1 MRQLTTVG
9 QAGFYGAGGAET
21 WRPEVREPKSR
32 EIHIAGQRYVL
43 KTDADPEYLARLVAY
58 VEERYREL
66 AEAAK
71 GAPPQKVAMLTAL
84 RLADELFQERERRD
98 QLKEKVSL
106 RFQKILAIIENKRA
120 KREEK

>member
-1 MRQLTTVG
+1 M
-9 QAGFYGAGGAET
+9 GAGGAET
-21 WRPEVREPKSR
+21 WRLEVREPKSR
-32 EIHIAGQRYVL
+32 EVHIAGQRYVL

-84 RLADELFQERERRD
+84 RLADELFQEKERREK
-98 QLKEKVSL
+98 LKEKVSL
-106 RFQKILAIIENKRA
+106 RFQKILAIIESKRT